1 VDGIGWSVAFV
12 HSYYSGGKPSGEN
25 VMVDAEAEA
34 LRRAGHTV
42 HLAGRQTDHLEG
54 RPGYAAMAAFSTATG
69 FGPSPVGEL
78 WATEVDVVHV
88 HNLFPNFGRAWLR
101 TLSKPLVVT
110 LHNYRPLC
118 AAATLF
124 RDGATCTACLDGPLP
139 GLRHGCYRGSRVAT
153 LPLSLGQRSLR
164 RDLLG
169 RADRLIVLSELQ
181 RELYVRAGVDER
193 KLVVVPNFVPDAL
206 DRGPGP
212 GGAGWVF
219 AGRLDDAKGIVELV
233 GRWPRELRLT
243 VFGAGPLLARA
254 EELARGKDITFAGH
268 QPREAVT
275 AAVRNARG
283 LVFPSRWPEPFG
295 LAYAEAMAAGTPVLA
310 RRPAAAAQF
319 VGEHG
324 TGVAVDEITGDS
336 ILAAHELFPSL
347 RAACRGAYAA
357 HYREADHV
365 AALTAVYLQ
374 ACEVRRL
381 GGRRRHERVDAV
393 PTTLPPAHDDRSAP
407 ATPVPCHFDGDG
419 AIPNSAVVDSGA
431 H

>member
-1 VDGIGWSVAFV
+1 
-12 HSYYSGGKPSGEN
+12 
-25 VMVDAEAEA
+25 MVDSAAEA

-42 HLAGRQTDHLEG
+42 HLIGRRTDHLVG
-54 RPGYAAMAAFSTATG
+54 RPGYAALAALSAATG
-69 FGPSPVGEL
+69 IGPSPVGER
-78 WATEVDVVHV
+78 WATDVDVVHV

-124 RDGATCTACLDGPLP
+124 RDGATCTACLGGALP

-153 LPLSLGQRSLR
+153 LPLTVGQRTLR

-169 RADRLIVLSELQ
+169 RADRLIVLSEPQ
-181 RELYVRAGVDER
+181 RELYARAGVDER

-206 DRGPGP
+206 DLGPGP

-233 GRWPRELRLT
+233 SRWPRELRLT
-243 VFGAGPLLARA
+243 VFGAGPLLADA
-254 EELARGKDITFAGH
+254 EELAEGKDITFAGH
-268 QPREAVT
+268 QPREVVT

-295 LAYAEAMAAGTPVLA
+295 LAYAEAVAAGTPVLA
-310 RRPAAAAQF
+310 RRPAAAARF
-319 VGEHG
+319 VAEHG
-324 TGVAVDEITGDS
+324 TGVAVAEITAES

-347 RAACRGAYAA
+347 RAACRAAYAA

-365 AALTAVYLQ
+365 TALTAVYLQ
-374 ACEVRRL
+374 ACAVRRA
-381 GGRRRHERVDAV
+381 GGRQQLEQADVAD
-393 PTTLPPAHDDRSAP
+393 T
-407 ATPVPCHFDGDG
+407 ATG
-419 AIPNSAVVDSGA
+419 AR
-431 H
+431 